1 MCRPALLK
9 SSGTPDG
16 TCTPDRACRP
26 WAEARPSRDPCLS
39 LDAKLATMADYA
51 SRTQAPPRR
60 VAFSPPKR
68 GMWTDVAPPTNG
80 PAPHASH
87 RRAGAE
93 LKESTLPAIAVV
105 AVLALAGVAISFVP
119 AMQSSEAKIHQDAGP
134 KLEKARRLLN
144 QYRDNFEV
152 LGSVLAD
159 WSATGL
165 QTIALDDETIDELL
179 ETRRDD
185 LAAADD
191 RIRDHFGQRDTG
203 RSEQVEERFL
213 KAKFGGAWQSH
224 HQRPARAIG
233 PNLAQLREAVRSG
246 RDARDRL
253 IAENAA
259 LLAQAER
266 ALADAMKLI
275 DEPQG
280 PTFMQA
286 QRLRGMIYYHQ
297 GVTAHRDAVRL
308 RRSADKLRS
317 TLASLVAQID
327 ASVIEHILV
336 DPDVLAQRLAEATAA
351 DRVATEEIAD
361 LENRLTDLRA
371 TAEDLHRRSNEQRD
385 RVQTARA
392 EMDRLADRGVDLTA
406 EDGADRFADAYH
418 EQAAIYRTALAAARA
433 LELGTLVNARIDDT
447 RDLLHGDYVPADPD
461 RPVTGQRGLRAVE
474 ADLHALEQRINAEKA
489 RAEKNRAAIVRMTEF
504 RESLARGSIDAR
516 ARTAALVAEAEQ
528 TWTDLMA
535 ADDQVRA
542 ARDQAIDKLT
552 LGELTFDKSRMLAR
566 SWISAA
572 SDTVNAITNPEAKK
586 RSSSDLL
593 RRSGELTGYMRSQ
606 SADCSYRLGLVYFD
620 RLRDSQRTL
629 DLLDTAR
636 LVPGLERLGED
647 RMAGMEETLEDAL
660 ENGSD
665 ALKAASDGWEQ
676 TGQSLHNH
684 WTIAAEL
691 AVAMDA
697 LARFGDAT
705 LLDLAA
711 ANYEAA
717 IDGSP
722 DPSFVPAYEKRL
734 KQLQ

>member
-1 MCRPALLK
+1 
-9 SSGTPDG
+9 
-16 TCTPDRACRP
+16 
-26 WAEARPSRDPCLS
+26 
-39 LDAKLATMADYA
+39 
-51 SRTQAPPRR
+51 
-60 VAFSPPKR
+60 
-68 GMWTDVAPPTNG
+68 MWTDVAAPSDG
-80 PAPHASH
+80 PAPHASN

-93 LKESTLPAIAVV
+93 LKDSTLPAIAVV
-105 AVLALAGVAISFVP
+105 AVLVLAGVAISFVP
-119 AMQSSEAKIHQDAGP
+119 ALQSSEAKVHQEAGP
-134 KLEKARRLLN
+134 DLELARRLLN

-179 ETRRDD
+179 ESRRDD
-185 LAAADD
+185 LAEADD
-191 RIRDHFGQRDTG
+191 RIREHFGQRDG
-203 RSEQVEERFL
+203 GKRDQIEERFL
-213 KAKFGGAWQSH
+213 KAAHGSDWQSH
-224 HQRPARAIG
+224 RQRPARAIG

-246 RDARDRL
+246 RDARDQL

-259 LLAQAER
+259 LLAQAEQ
-266 ALADAMKLI
+266 AIADAMKSI

-286 QRLRGMIYYHQ
+286 QRLRGMVYYHQ
-297 GVTAHRDAVRL
+297 GVAAHRDAVRL

-317 TLASLVAQID
+317 GLASLVAQID
-327 ASVIEHILV
+327 ASVIEHNLV
-336 DPDVLAQRLAEATAA
+336 DPDVLARRLAESTAA
-351 DRVATEEIAD
+351 DRVATEEIAE

-371 TAEDLHRRSNEQRD
+371 TAEDLHSRSNEQRD
-385 RVQTARA
+385 RVQMARA
-392 EMDRLADRGVDLTA
+392 AMDRLADRGVDLTA

-461 RPVTGQRGLRAVE
+461 RPVVGQRGLRAVE

-516 ARTAALVAEAEQ
+516 ARTSALVADAEQ
-528 TWTDLMA
+528 AWIDLLA
-535 ADDQVRA
+535 AEDQVRA
-542 ARDQAIDKLT
+542 ARDQAIDKLD
-552 LGELTFDKSRMLAR
+552 LGKTTFNKSRMLAQ

-572 SDTVNAITNPEAKK
+572 SASVNAITSPEARK

-593 RRSGELTGYMRSQ
+593 RRSGELTGFMDSQ
-606 SADCSYRLGLVYFD
+606 TADCSYRLGLVYFD

-647 RMAGMEETLEDAL
+647 RMTSMEETFEDAL
-660 ENGSD
+660 ENGVKALTD
-665 ALKAASDGWEQ
+665 ASNTWEQ
-676 TGQSLHNH
+676 TGQLLDDH
-684 WTIAAEL
+684 WTIAAL
-691 AVAMDA
+691 LGVAMDA

-722 DPSFVPAYEKRL
+722 DPSFVQPYEKRL
-734 KQLQ
+734 QQLQRR